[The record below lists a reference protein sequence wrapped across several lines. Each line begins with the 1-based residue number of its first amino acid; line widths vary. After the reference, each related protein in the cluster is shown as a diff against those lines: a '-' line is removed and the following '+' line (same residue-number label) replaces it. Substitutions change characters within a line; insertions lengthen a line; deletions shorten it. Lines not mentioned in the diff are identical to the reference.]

1 MIYVIDNLSFDK
13 NSTNWAMR
21 YNIYVALLHI
31 LSVVT
36 PMGISA
42 ILYTDTKKYKPNVCV
57 AYYMYYVLCDVV
69 RYVASCLL
77 SAATKETFRRQMLCL
92 KVRGS

>member
-1 MIYVIDNLSFDK
+1 MNLNVAQRTSYCHLSRQWAYLNYTYNTNQMYV
-13 NSTNWAMR
+13 
-21 YNIYVALLHI
+21 LL
-31 LSVVT
+31 T
-36 PMGISA
+36 
-42 ILYTDTKKYKPNVCV
+42 
-57 AYYMYYVLCDVV
+57 YMYYVLCDVV